1 MPVSAPS
8 PRALGSVTAVVFT
21 DSDEAGALGIL
32 DALTPL
38 SAELARVVVRMG
50 GRGAGEVSWQ
60 TVYADHPLH
69 ATHGVQIVGVS
80 GDVGAA
86 LGQARLL
93 TLDPPG
99 WLWLLEA
106 ASVPEADALS
116 TMLSVAARS
125 RRVGIV
131 GPKLV
136 SHVDPRVVFGVGQSI
151 SMWGRSLDDLNP
163 VGWDQGQHD
172 DRSDVVGVPLA
183 GMLIRTDVLA
193 DVGGLQGSMD
203 QVVAGLDLCWRAHLL
218 GHRVLVA
225 PYARV
230 RHGSRLLDS
239 TERVRADTT
248 SVRVARQRAWV
259 ALARGAITRVPGR
272 AIAMLTTSL
281 FAMVLMLATRR
292 PRAFAL
298 AWAEASAVLYPWP
311 ALGARWRFRGAS
323 TVSERDLKELFLS
336 RAETRMS
343 RRWAPVLADPLTPV
357 PTDNLGE
364 RQQHNVAALETGPV
378 SDEALSM
385 ESDAPRPRRLWS
397 APLAVAVLVAVL
409 ATGWRWR
416 DLGPGLAFSGWG
428 VTAPEMVPVGAD
440 AAAMFSAWWQG
451 WTGEGLGQAGQG
463 ASWLLPL
470 SGVAAVFEY
479 APGGPDAAHVAGVT
493 TAWLLFASMP
503 LSVLTA
509 YAAARSLVWS
519 RPIRAVLALGWA
531 SASPLVAGV
540 DTGRVGP
547 AVVHMAA
554 PLIVAGV
561 LGSLRPG
568 RRGTSAAFGVAALV
582 SFVTWWVP
590 FVGVVAVL
598 AALVVAVAARGWARL
613 RGVAIAVLPLA
624 LLGPSVL
631 PMVADPVR
639 LIGGAGA
646 TSAGAP
652 PVAAWQALLLHP
664 GGPESLSMWW
674 VAPVWLLALAGV
686 LGVRR
691 GQSTG
696 IATWLLIAGLLGVAG
711 AVALSRTSVGQL
723 PLGYAEAGLSVTVW
737 PGTLLSV
744 AGACVLLAAGIGA
757 TDLLPRAGASRGL
770 ATRSM
775 ANAASAIVLAL
786 AGAGVLGT
794 LALNAANGVGPTIA
808 AAKTPRPAVVADQV
822 AEPDRVRVITLI
834 PDPVESEDTGAFGVR
849 YNLGGVEPANWLRDR
864 TVELALT
871 DSRSEVDPVSA
882 AVTALLDTSDATV
895 LDPAPI
901 ERALSELAVAY
912 IVVDAPQSH
921 PLVTQLDQLPNL
933 TRVSSARSSA
943 LWRIEGVAEASR
955 VWTQSEDGQRQA
967 MSLRGSGAA
976 TTGTVPPEATQVV
989 VSELPA
995 WAETAAVTLDGDLL
1009 SSEPGFPLR
1018 YAVAPGGGSLVIEVP
1033 PAWPQWWWATAAL
1046 FALVLLLAIPF
1057 VGSRPRRM
1065 T

>member
-1 MPVSAPS
+1 M
-8 PRALGSVTAVVFT
+8 GSVTAVVFT
-21 DSDEAGALGIL
+21 DPGDAGALGVL

-38 SAELARVVVRMG
+38 RDELARVVVRIGGDAVG
-50 GRGAGEVSWQ
+50 GRTWETA
-60 TVYADHPLH
+60 YADHPLH
-69 ATHGVQIVGVS
+69 ATHGIEVVGVQ
-80 GDVGAA
+80 GDVGDTLAQAQRLA
-86 LGQARLL
+86 LD
-93 TLDPPG
+93 THG

-106 ASVPEADALS
+106 ASVPEVGSLS
-116 TMLSVAARS
+116 QMLSVAQRS

-136 SHVDPRVVFGVGQSI
+136 SNVDPRVLFGVGQSI
-151 SMWGRSLDDLNP
+151 SLWGRSLDDLNP
-163 VGWDQGQHD
+163 VGWDQGQLD

-183 GMLIRTDVLA
+183 GMLMRTDVLA
-193 DVGGLQGSMD
+193 EVGGVEASMD
-203 QVVAGLDLCWRAHLL
+203 HAIAGLDLSWRAHLL
-218 GHRVLVA
+218 GHRVVVA

-230 RHGSRLLDS
+230 RYGSRVRGRPENARADS
-239 TERVRADTT
+239 TP
-248 SVRVARQRAWV
+248 VRVARQRAWV
-259 ALARGAITRVPGR
+259 ALARGAITKVPGR

-281 FAMVLMLATRR
+281 VAMVLMLATRR

-336 RAETRMS
+336 RAATRVG
-343 RRWAPVLADPLTPV
+343 RRWAPVLADPLAPV
-357 PTDNLGE
+357 PTDALGL

-385 ESDAPRPRRLWS
+385 ESDAPRRGRLWS
-397 APLAVAVLVAVL
+397 VPLAVAVLVAVI
-409 ATGWRWR
+409 ATGVRWR

-428 VTAPEMVPVGAD
+428 VTAPEMLPVGAD

-470 SGVAAVFEY
+470 SGIAAVFEY
-479 APGGPDAAHVAGVT
+479 APGGPDGAHVAGVT

-503 LSVLTA
+503 LSVVTA
-509 YAAARSLVWS
+509 YWAARSLVWS
-519 RPIRAVLALGWA
+519 RSIRAGLALGWA
-531 SASPLVAGV
+531 GVSPLVAGV

-547 AVVHMAA
+547 VVVHLAA

-561 LGSLRPG
+561 VGSLRPG
-568 RRGTSAAFGVAALV
+568 RRGTSAAFGVAALL
-582 SFVTWWVP
+582 SFVMWWMPLVW
-590 FVGVVAVL
+590 VVAVL
-598 AALVVAVAARGWARL
+598 AGLVVAVAARGWERL
-613 RGVAIAVLPLA
+613 RGVAIAGLPLV
-624 LLGPSVL
+624 LLGPAVV
-631 PMVADPVR
+631 PMMADPVR
-639 LIGGAGA
+639 LLGGAGA

-652 PVAAWQALLLHP
+652 SVLAWQALLLHP

-686 LGVRR
+686 LGARR

-696 IATWLLIAGLLGVAG
+696 VATWLSIAGLFGVAG
-711 AVALSRTSVGQL
+711 AVALSRTSVGQV
-723 PLGYAEAGLSVTVW
+723 PPGYAEAGLPVTVW
-737 PGTLLSV
+737 SGTVLSL

-757 TDLLPRAGASRGL
+757 TDLLTRPGASHGRAPG
-770 ATRSM
+770 SM

-786 AGAGVLGT
+786 AGAGVVGT
-794 LALNAANGVGPTIA
+794 VALNAANGVGPTISA
-808 AAKTPRPAVVADQV
+808 AQAPRPAVVAEQ
-822 AEPDRVRVITLI
+822 AAGPDRVRVITLI
-834 PDPVESEDTGAFGVR
+834 PDLGERDETGAFGVR
-849 YNLGGVEPANWLRDR
+849 YRLGGVEPPSWLRDR

-871 DSRSEVDPVSA
+871 DTVSGADTDTDVDPVLA

-901 ERALSELAVAY
+901 ERALSDLAVAY
-912 IVVDAPQSH
+912 IVADAPQSH
-921 PLVTQLDQLPNL
+921 SLVSQLDQLPNL

-943 LWRIEGVAEASR
+943 LWRVEGQAQTSR
-955 VWTQSEDGQRQA
+955 VWTQSPDGQRQA
-967 MSLRGSGAA
+967 MALTGTGARVR
-976 TTGTVPPEATQVV
+976 GTVPPEATQVV

-1009 SSEPGFPLR
+1009 SPEPEFPLR
-1018 YAVAPGGGSLVIEVP
+1018 YAIAPGGGSLVIEVP
-1033 PAWPQWWWATAAL
+1033 PASPRWWWGTAVL
-1046 FALVLLLAIPF
+1046 FPVVLLLAIPF